1 MGNKLCPRILIVDD
15 NRVTLLFLDELLS
28 GEYEV
33 VAKQDPAEAL
43 DYVYSDSVDLVVS
56 DYKMPKMNGV
66 ELFHEIKQIHRN
78 VPFIIISAEDN
89 DDNVRRAKEAGVDS
103 YMSKPLNI
111 GAFLNTVK
119 STLNLNN

>member
-1 MGNKLCPRILIVDD
+1 MEDSFNPRILVVDD

-28 GEYEV
+28 EEYEV
-33 VAKQDPAEAL
+33 VTKQDPTEAL
-43 DYVYSDSVDLVVS
+43 DYICSDDVDLVVS

-66 ELFHEIKQIHRN
+66 ELFHEIKQICRN

-103 YMSKPLNI
+103 YMYKPLNI

-119 STLNLNN
+119 STLNLNT

>member
-1 MGNKLCPRILIVDD
+1 MVNNNPRILVIDD
-15 NRVTLLFLDELLS
+15 NKTSLMLIDEVLS
-28 GEYEV
+28 EDYEV
-33 VAKQDPAEAL
+33 VTKQDPAEAL
-43 DYVYSDSVDLVVS
+43 DYICSDGVDLVVS

-89 DDNVRRAKEAGVDS
+89 DDNVRRAKEAGVNS

-119 STLNLNN
+119 STLNLNT

>member
-1 MGNKLCPRILIVDD
+1 MEDSFNPRILVVDD

-28 GEYEV
+28 EEYEV
-33 VAKQDPAEAL
+33 VTKQDPSEAL
-43 DYVYSDSVDLVVS
+43 DYICSDTVDLVVS

-66 ELFHEIKQIHRN
+66 ELFNEIKRIYRN
-78 VPFIIISAEDN
+78 LPFIIISAEDN

-119 STLNLNN
+119 STLNLNT

>member
-1 MGNKLCPRILIVDD
+1 MVNNNPRILVIDD
-15 NRVTLLFLDELLS
+15 NKTSLMLIDEVLS
-28 GEYEV
+28 EDYEV
-33 VAKQDPAEAL
+33 VTKQDPAEAL
-43 DYVYSDSVDLVVS
+43 DYICSDGVDLVVS

-66 ELFHEIKQIHRN
+66 ELFYEIKQIHRN

-89 DDNVRRAKEAGVDS
+89 DDNVRRAKEAGVNS

-119 STLNLNN
+119 STLNLNT

>member
-33 VAKQDPAEAL
+33 VAKQDPTEAL

-66 ELFHEIKQIHRN
+66 ELFYEIKQIHRN

-119 STLNLNN
+119 STLNLNT